1 MGAQIRSHKMST
13 ARPVSERGMCGVEGL
28 GNLVTGL
35 LGAGYTG
42 SYIFSQTLFA
52 MRAGVATRLHGW
64 IVAALEIG
72 MFLLPFSVRVILG
85 LKVSGFQ
92 GFRFTGASG
101 LKWDHCDI
109 LVRSSCSHR

>member
-1 MGAQIRSHKMST
+1 MSDKFGLGA
-13 ARPVSERGMCGVEGL
+13 GL

-64 IVAALEIG
+64 IIAALEIG
-72 MFLLPFSVRVILG
+72 MFLLPFSVRYISVIG
-85 LKVSGFQ
+85 FSGPT
-92 GFRFTGASG
+92 RF
-101 LKWDHCDI
+101 
-109 LVRSSCSHR
+109 